1 MISRKQT
8 IINIL
13 IPFMTIVSP
22 LIGAG
27 YKVSGYVYHAETA
40 EPIPGVNVILKNT
53 DLGAATLKDGSF
65 SI

>member
-40 EPIPGVNVILKNT
+40 EPIPGVNVILKNSSPNIKIFAP
-53 DLGAATLKDGSF
+53 LVCIK
-65 SI
+65 